1 MVLFV
6 WRSWVSWKS
15 RVSWSWHVESIE
27 IVVFCIAFLRFA
39 LVVVVH
45 PTQFNFSTCTNLLYV
60 DEFKRINLWLEVL
73 VVKQEEHTYW
83 QDVVDNELQ
92 YVSNFHE
99 NLRDRVLFDI
109 VVVTLSKVEPFPEEF
124 K

>member
-1 MVLFV
+1 MLDLNTHSAFARWTTKFVLCHSVIFLAISLVLFL
-6 WRSWVSWKS
+6 WQCWVSWQS

-60 DEFKRINLWLEVL
+60 DEFKRVKLWLEVL
-73 VVKQEEHTYW
+73 VVKQEEHPYG
-83 QDVVDNELQ
+83 
-92 YVSNFHE
+92 
-99 NLRDRVLFDI
+99 
-109 VVVTLSKVEPFPEEF
+109 
-124 K
+124 